1 MSKNKQAAW
10 CKTETGAVTKIDSA
24 RSAQNW
30 SQLASE
36 IKSLQKARIERA
48 IEAHNGKRVIV
59 VQKSAEGE
67 IPVEGGRF
75 LITPPLVARDAAIL
89 NNAMKNAGVAAV
101 VACREP
107 VTSLGL
113 CPIVALGSGVTA
125 RVQVKEPKNPN
136 KPTCA
141 WFDHAL
147 DELGQHVLDQLDEG
161 APLERQLDF
170 LIAHFSAIPTY
181 SDCYKRAIGL
191 CQTLLKQSNV
201 G

>member
-1 MSKNKQAAW
+1 MSKNKQSGW
-10 CKTETGAVTKIDSA
+10 YKTETGAVAKIDSA
-24 RSAQNW
+24 RSTQNW

-36 IKSLQKARIERA
+36 IKNLQEARIERA
-48 IEAHNGKRVIV
+48 TEARNGKAVVVI
-59 VQKSAEGE
+59 QENTEGDF
-67 IPVEGGRF
+67 PVEGGRF
-75 LITPPLVARDAAIL
+75 LIRPPLVARDAAIL

-125 RVQVKEPKNPN
+125 RVQVKEPKNPTR
-136 KPTCA
+136 PTCA

-147 DELGQHVLDQLDEG
+147 DELGQHVLEQLDEG

-170 LIAHFSAIPTY
+170 LIAHFSAIPTCIN
-181 SDCYKRAIGL
+181 CYKRAIAL
-191 CQTLLKQSNV
+191 CKTLLNQSNV